1 MSGTATNKVRLLA
14 NTKTRT
20 DTGLEVVMSD
30 MQPHSAYGSKLK
42 KSFRPFVAGQE
53 AQLNAAFDDMDLL
66 RAFVE
71 KHPEKLCELMS
82 ILCEIKEIEGSLSR
96 VPENTLSIVEL
107 FDLKSFLLRSA
118 KIAEIF
124 EASTENLPERYSLAD
139 TSALLGILDP
149 SGERLDTFY
158 IYDAFSAE
166 LAEHRKEKREL
177 ERELR
182 RVRKEIRS
190 ELEKE
195 YGFRMTQKCE
205 LLVPKADK
213 KLMEQVQGIAEL
225 RKQDEDYMSVV
236 FEIVPDKRIYEIEA
250 ATEELNAKIEA
261 EELKVCEELSAR
273 VAEYKEVL
281 AANGEII
288 GNIDWDLAKIHYACS
303 RNCVRPEIAEDHVI
317 EIEDGRHLL
326 VEAILKA
333 KGGEYCPVS
342 VSLLDG
348 VTAITGANMGGKTV
362 SIKMIGQIALLAQ
375 YAMYV
380 PASRAKIGLS
390 NFVQML
396 SGDSQNIQRGL
407 SSFGSEME
415 ELREILDNA
424 RDRSLII
431 IDEIASGT
439 NPAEG
444 LALTRS
450 FIDYFSQ
457 KPYIT
462 VITTHFDYAA
472 VGDNVQNL
480 QVRGLSGADF
490 AKLSREIKHAKRKER
505 IEIIGKYMD
514 YNLQPV
520 DCAAQAPK
528 EALKIAQ
535 ILGVYEEIIDAAKGY
550 LP

>member
-30 MQPHSAYGSKLK
+30 MQPHSAYGRKLK

-96 VPENTLSIVEL
+96 VPENALSIVEL

-166 LAEHRKEKREL
+166 LTEHRKEKREL

-236 FEIVPDKRIYEIEA
+236 FEIVPDERIYEIEA

-288 GNIDWDLAKIHYACS
+288 GNIDWDLAKVHYACS

-326 VEAILKA
+326 VEAILKV

-424 RDRSLII
+424 KDRSLII

>member
-1 MSGTATNKVRLLA
+1 MSGTATNKLRLLA

-53 AQLNAAFDDMDLL
+53 DLLNAAFDDMDVL

-71 KHPEKLCELMS
+71 KHPEKLCELMG
-82 ILCEIKEIEGSLSR
+82 ILCEIKEIGGSLSR

-118 KIAEIF
+118 KIAEIL

-139 TSALLGILDP
+139 SSALLGILDP

-190 ELEKE
+190 ALEKE

-236 FEIVPDKRIYEIEA
+236 FEIVPDDRIYEIEA

-288 GNIDWDLAKIHYACS
+288 GNIDWDLAKVQYACS
-303 RNCVRPEIAEDHVI
+303 RDCVRPEIAGDHVI

-342 VSLLDG
+342 VSLSDG

-450 FIDYFSQ
+450 FIDYFSK

-490 AKLSREIKHAKRKER
+490 TKLSREIKHAKRKER